1 MTYLLTTGPACHSP
15 PPPILPTLTM
25 HTYIHIP
32 KVACFHSSGLKSLSW
47 NHDRRQDILQ
57 DRWAEA
63 EGGDGW
69 KGQSEV
75 SPLNPLAGFEF
86 LHAVGGWR
94 PELSELVKKTVRFR
108 VGAQLLQDLRWQV
121 WLEHGWDTPETGS
134 CGSRPYTLDKDTGDL
149 LGWWLPWTF
158 SLQPSEGQMSRSWSW
173 SKRGGRKQAWGG
185 CQARCWYGLGIPL
198 IWDSLCWK
206 ANVLHWLK
214 TLFADV
220 TGGLIIP

>member
-47 NHDRRQDILQ
+47 NH
-57 DRWAEA
+57 
-63 EGGDGW
+63 
-69 KGQSEV
+69 
-75 SPLNPLAGFEF
+75 
-86 LHAVGGWR
+86 
-94 PELSELVKKTVRFR
+94 
-108 VGAQLLQDLRWQV
+108 LRWQV